1 MGRQAGYTWLVRKV
15 GAAVSSVAGSILLW
29 WLDGMVGLGCADGA
43 RLTSGS

>member
-15 GAAVSSVAGSILLW
+15 GIVVSFVDGILLW

-43 RLTSGS
+43 RLVSGS